1 MVTLTPATAITLVR
15 KNLDEA
21 GLNESVMYTDE
32 NNDNLSLDDL
42 VRKNLPEA
50 INITHLA
57 APVWLLEG
65 IPYQFSATTRP
76 EGETCQILQG
86 GILEFSPSKA
96 SNFLRL
102 VAFKAADSGI
112 VVTDVL
118 NEASPEGRKQL
129 NPVIRGRYD
138 RPRLV
143 RLQGEVSPPR
153 FRYYTLRESSYNNGT
168 NPAGLIDSFSF
179 VREQAYIP
187 QASGYDISRLL
198 RQNII
203 DQLTA
208 MVLATYKDQTLQQ
221 YFQGRANSF
230 AE

>member
-1 MVTLTPATAITLVR
+1 MVTLTPATAISLVR

-32 NNDNLSLDDL
+32 NNDNLSFDDL
-42 VRKNLPEA
+42 VKKNLPEA
-50 INITHLA
+50 INIMHLA

-65 IPYQFSATTRP
+65 NEYQFSANTRP
-76 EGETCQILQG
+76 EGETCEILSDGVLQ
-86 GILEFSPSKA
+86 FSPSKA

-102 VAFKAADSGI
+102 VAFRATDSGI
-112 VVTDVL
+112 VVSDAL

-129 NPVIRGRYD
+129 NPAIRGRYD

-153 FRYYTLRESSYNNGT
+153 FKYYTLKESSYGSGT
-168 NPAGLIDSFSF
+168 NARNMVAVFSF
-179 VREQAYIP
+179 ISEQTYSP
-187 QASGYDISRLL
+187 QATGYDISRLL
-198 RQNII
+198 KQNII

-221 YFQGRANSF
+221 YFQSRANSF